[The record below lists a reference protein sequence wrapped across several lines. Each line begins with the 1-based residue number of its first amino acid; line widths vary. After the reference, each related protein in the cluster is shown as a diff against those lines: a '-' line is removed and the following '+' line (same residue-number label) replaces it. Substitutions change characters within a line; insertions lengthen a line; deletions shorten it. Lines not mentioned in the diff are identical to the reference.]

1 MLLNMSQ
8 RLREGL
14 RFFCG
19 VRAYVFHFL
28 KLTLLFPYLI
38 NFFLSVDSNFE
49 GFQQL
54 AQLIRITL
62 NEMKI
67 INSSFHTLF
76 YVDM

>member
-28 KLTLLFPYLI
+28 ELTLLFPYLI
-38 NFFLSVDSNFE
+38 NFFLSVDSNFNE

-62 NEMKI
+62 DKMKI
-67 INSSFHTLF
+67 INSSFHNT
-76 YVDM
+76 